1 MGSLF
6 SSPTATK
13 TCKLKFR
20 SGSNGAVTSA
30 VPLAT
35 DRILSGHSGGTV
47 AVWSV
52 EKREL
57 LLELKHGR
65 SCTAVGILT
74 HSSEASV
81 ESDCVALAGASD
93 GTISA
98 FSLPTG
104 RRVRTFSGG
113 CGSVQFLFALDDVS
127 FVSGHE
133 SGWVQVWDFRSGQRT
148 HHMRHGRSGLKA
160 LTVQSRDSIVSV
172 QDATTTQEGQIQLA
186 SEVAVWSIAEE
197 HSGKPRG
204 LTATKSSATNVSF
217 LVSAALDLNNFGL
230 ALGGTDG
237 SLQLWLLSKGEA
249 ICDLHQG
256 ARASPVQNLSRAG
269 EILCAAYLDG
279 TVAMWRLS
287 ARHAHELCL
296 QTRICGAS
304 IVTLAPNQNGL
315 FVGRPEPRGR
325 YHCGGAVELWSV
337 TLSGSQLEVV
347 VDEAA
352 SSGVVTEERGPQ
364 SIQPELDVEDGH
376 VDMPSRQPEVVVQS
390 DPDVEAPLEK
400 SDSAV

>member
-1 MGSLF
+1 
-6 SSPTATK
+6 
-13 TCKLKFR
+13 
-20 SGSNGAVTSA
+20 
-30 VPLAT
+30 
-35 DRILSGHSGGTV
+35 
-47 AVWSV
+47 
-52 EKREL
+52 
-57 LLELKHGR
+57 
-65 SCTAVGILT
+65 
-74 HSSEASV
+74 
-81 ESDCVALAGASD
+81 
-93 GTISA
+93 
-98 FSLPTG
+98 
-104 RRVRTFSGG
+104 
-113 CGSVQFLFALDDVS
+113 
-127 FVSGHE
+127 
-133 SGWVQVWDFRSGQRT
+133 
-148 HHMRHGRSGLKA
+148 MRHGRSGLKA

-352 SSGVVTEERGPQ
+352 SSGVVIEERGPQ